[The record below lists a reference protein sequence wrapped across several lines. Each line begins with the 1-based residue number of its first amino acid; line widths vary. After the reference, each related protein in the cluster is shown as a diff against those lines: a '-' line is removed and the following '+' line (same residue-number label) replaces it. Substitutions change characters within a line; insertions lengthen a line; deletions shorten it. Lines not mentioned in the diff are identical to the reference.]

1 MFRKTTAGLIVS
13 LGLALAAP
21 VFGATDATV
30 DQVYSA
36 LRAGH
41 LTEAQQMI
49 EQVLRD
55 YPKSGK
61 AHFIAAE
68 VYAKAGNV
76 PMARMQ
82 LNTAESLAPGL
93 PFEPPA
99 SVRALES
106 ELAGARGVR
115 GVGPGGYVQV
125 EPHRTAFPL
134 GGILLLVGAILVIWF
149 IVRRRFAPPSASQYP
164 PVGNPNSPGY
174 GPYPGYGAPMGGG
187 IGSGIAGGL
196 ASGLAVGAGVVAG
209 EELAHRFLDGD
220 RGGGVIP
227 AAGAGELERDPNAD
241 MGGNDFGVSDPGSWD
256 DGGGGDMGGGGGD
269 WT

>member
-99 SVRALES
+99 SVRAL
-106 ELAGARGVR
+106 
-115 GVGPGGYVQV
+115 
-125 EPHRTAFPL
+125 
-134 GGILLLVGAILVIWF
+134 
-149 IVRRRFAPPSASQYP
+149 
-164 PVGNPNSPGY
+164 
-174 GPYPGYGAPMGGG
+174 
-187 IGSGIAGGL
+187 
-196 ASGLAVGAGVVAG
+196 
-209 EELAHRFLDGD
+209 
-220 RGGGVIP
+220 
-227 AAGAGELERDPNAD
+227 
-241 MGGNDFGVSDPGSWD
+241 
-256 DGGGGDMGGGGGD
+256 
-269 WT
+269 